1 MHTHTPFLKVRKYT
15 KRCKGCTLATCC
27 ILKNTPRGQQK
38 ANENS
43 LPMTPPPFPGTQ
55 KKKSK
60 EALRKP
66 LSHKNTKNNSSN
78 YAGKRKISK

>member
-1 MHTHTPFLKVRKYT
+1 MHTHTPYLKVRKYT

-43 LPMTPPPFPGTQ
+43 LPMNPSQEP
-55 KKKSK
+55 KKKI
-60 EALRKP
+60 
-66 LSHKNTKNNSSN
+66 
-78 YAGKRKISK
+78 KRSIKKAAFP